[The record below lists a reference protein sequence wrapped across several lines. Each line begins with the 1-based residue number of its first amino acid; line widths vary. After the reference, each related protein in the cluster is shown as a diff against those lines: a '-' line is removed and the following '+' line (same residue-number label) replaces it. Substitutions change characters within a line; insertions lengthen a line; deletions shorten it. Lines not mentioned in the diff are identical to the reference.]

1 MLFNLDDCR
10 AKHAFL
16 KSGLEVGSRVVFEAL
31 VENNNIFA
39 REYSLWLDGG
49 DKKMLLMQ
57 AKKYVKITEDYYL
70 LN

>member
-1 MLFNLDDCR
+1 MIKKQQELTEMLFNLDDCR

-49 DKKMLLMQ
+49 DKKMLLM
-57 AKKYVKITEDYYL
+57 
-70 LN
+70 